1 MVRTIPVGIA
11 AMLCF
16 STMAAAQSASERLG
30 QQQSASLFRDL
41 KLEDI
46 LDDKD
51 VTIVVTPGAS
61 CTPSVKRIERRR
73 RDPVWNGVLIGAGAG
88 ALAGFGFGRS
98 LDSPTCPRSG
108 TECGQGAMIGTA
120 GGAFWG
126 AIGGWITDAL
136 IRKRETIYLPQ
147 DPQ

>member
-1 MVRTIPVGIA
+1 
-11 AMLCF
+11 
-16 STMAAAQSASERLG
+16 
-30 QQQSASLFRDL
+30 
-41 KLEDI
+41 
-46 LDDKD
+46 
-51 VTIVVTPGAS
+51 
-61 CTPSVKRIERRR
+61 VKRIERRV
-73 RDPVWNGVLIGAGAG
+73 RDSVLNGVLIGAGVG

-108 TECGQGAMIGTA
+108 SECGQGAMIGTA

>member
-1 MVRTIPVGIA
+1 
-11 AMLCF
+11 MLWF
-16 STMAAAQSASERLG
+16 STMTAAQPASEPLG
-30 QQQSASLFRDL
+30 QQPPASLFRNL
-41 KLEDI
+41 KVEDI
-46 LDDKD
+46 LDKD

-61 CTPSVKRIERRR
+61 CTPSVKRIERRV
-73 RDPVWNGVLIGAGAG
+73 RDSVLNGVLIGAGAG

-98 LDSPTCPRSG
+98 LDSPTCPRWGS
-108 TECGQGAMIGTA
+108 ECGQGAMIGTA